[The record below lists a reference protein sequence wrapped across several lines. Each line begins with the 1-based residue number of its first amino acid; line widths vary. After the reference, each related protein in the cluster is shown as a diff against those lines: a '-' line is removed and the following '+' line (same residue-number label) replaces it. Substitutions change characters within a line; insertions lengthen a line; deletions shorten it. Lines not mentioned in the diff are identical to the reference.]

1 MQAAGMIIA
10 MWPGN
15 VAGVLPPVA
24 CFLLHLSPVPPT
36 ATTTT
41 ARATNFTRYAWGV
54 LAANLLV
61 ILWGAYVRASGSG
74 AGCGSHWP
82 LCNGDVVPH
91 SPGIQ
96 TMIEFTHRVMS
107 GVALI
112 AVVVLGG
119 WSVLLFPPRHR
130 VRKATIYAMVFFAAE
145 ALLGAGLVL
154 LQLVAQDASAGRAFY
169 LAMHLVNT
177 EFLLAALA
185 LSVWFSRDDAPAP
198 SRPST
203 MIASSLALAILVSI
217 TGVIAALGDTLF
229 PAGSLAE
236 GMRQDLSS
244 GASFLIRL
252 RSAHPFLAVLAAAYF
267 IAVAVS
273 VMRSKPSPVTTQLAL
288 GVLVLSVAQLCA
300 GAINLALLAPIT
312 MQIVHLLLADLLW
325 IALVL
330 LTVQVPAQAIRES

>member
-1 MQAAGMIIA
+1 MTLTSTST
-10 MWPGN
+10 P
-15 VAGVLPPVA
+15 
-24 CFLLHLSPVPPT
+24 SRT
-36 ATTTT
+36 
-41 ARATNFTRYAWGV
+41 TNFTRFAWGV

-82 LCNGDVVPH
+82 LCNGEVVPAD
-91 SPGIQ
+91 PGIK
-96 TMIEFTHRVMS
+96 TVIEFTHRVMS
-107 GVALI
+107 GIALI

-119 WSVLLFPPRHR
+119 WSVLLFPKGHR
-130 VRKATIYAMVFFAAE
+130 VRKASIFAMFFICLE

-154 LQLVAQDASAGRAFY
+154 LQLVAQNASIGRAVY

-185 LSVWFSRDDAPAP
+185 LTAWYARDSAPAP
-198 SRPST
+198 ARPAGMVWAT
-203 MIASSLALAILVSI
+203 LPVAIVVSV

-229 PAGSLAE
+229 PAASLAE

-244 GASFLIRL
+244 GVSFLIRL
-252 RSAHPFLAVLAAAYF
+252 RAAHPILAVLAAAYF
-267 IAVAVS
+267 VAVAVAA
-273 VMRSKPSPVTTQLAL
+273 MRKPGMAL
-288 GVLVLSVAQLCA
+288 LYRQIAMGVLVLSVAQICA
-300 GAINLALLAPIT
+300 GAINLVLLAPIG

-330 LTVQVPAQAIRES
+330 LTVESPAAKGYR

>member
-1 MQAAGMIIA
+1 MQGSAACRLSPAAG
-10 MWPGN
+10 
-15 VAGVLPPVA
+15 VT
-24 CFLLHLSPVPPT
+24 LSPVPPT
-36 ATTTT
+36 AAATPSRT
-41 ARATNFTRYAWGV
+41 TNFTRYAWGV

-61 ILWGAYVRASGSG
+61 ILWGAFVRASGSG

-82 LCNGDVVPH
+82 LCNGEVVPH
-91 SPGIQ
+91 SPHIQ
-96 TMIEFTHRVMS
+96 TVIEFTHRVMS
-107 GVALI
+107 VVALL
-112 AVVVLGG
+112 AVVGLGG

-154 LQLVAQDASAGRAFY
+154 LQLVAQNASAGRAFY

-185 LSVWFSRDDAPAP
+185 LTAWFSRDSAPP
-198 SRPST
+198 SSRPSA
-203 MIASSLALAILVSI
+203 MIAATLPVAILVSI

-229 PAGSLAE
+229 PATSLAE

-244 GASFLIRL
+244 SASFLIQL
-252 RSAHPFLAVLAAAYF
+252 RSAHPVLAILAAAYF
-267 IAVAVS
+267 LAVAVS
-273 VMRSKPSPVTTQLAL
+273 VMRSKPLPITGQISL
-288 GVLVLSVAQLCA
+288 GVLVLSIAQLCA
-300 GAINLALLAPIT
+300 GAINLALLAPIA

-330 LTVQVPAQAIRES
+330 LTAQVPAKAVLKS

>member
-1 MQAAGMIIA
+1 
-10 MWPGN
+10 
-15 VAGVLPPVA
+15 
-24 CFLLHLSPVPPT
+24 
-36 ATTTT
+36 
-41 ARATNFTRYAWGV
+41 
-54 LAANLLV
+54 
-61 ILWGAYVRASGSG
+61 
-74 AGCGSHWP
+74 
-82 LCNGDVVPH
+82 
-91 SPGIQ
+91 
-96 TMIEFTHRVMS
+96 MIEFTHRVMS

-185 LSVWFSRDDAPAP
+185 LSVWFSRDDSPPP

-203 MIASSLALAILVSI
+203 MIAASLALAILVSI

-244 GASFLIRL
+244 SASFLIRL

-267 IAVAVS
+267 IAAAVS
-273 VMRSKPSPVTTQLAL
+273 VMRSKLSPVTTQIAL

-300 GAINLALLAPIT
+300 GAINLALLAPIA

-330 LTVQVPAQAIRES
+330 LTVQVPAGTR